1 MQDGSQSI
9 QSGSPQAELVLLET
23 PVVQKTNFAV
33 EYQTPEQQQQE
44 TQVDAPET
52 VEVEG
57 QQVPINEVDN
67 PKSYKFFQSKFT
79 KEQEEKQKILEDK
92 IRLEERLRLLEEQ
105 KLPPKGQAQNQIQEP
120 PKKPQRPVKPQ
131 DYNRLDATT
140 EPNSPSARYDE
151 AFQDYLEAKEVYDE
165 YDRTQLVQKI
175 QSYEQ
180 EKQKI
185 AEKEQLAQVKASQL
199 QRFQEAGIAPEKA
212 AKVYDF
218 VMQAF
223 QKDDPTWYERLYDI
237 ANSTPTPQAQRTV
250 TQFENRGQRQNQPLP
265 PGVAPSE
272 AAPTGQQTFDG
283 DLLQFTKLNR
293 I

>member
-9 QSGSPQAELVLLET
+9 QTGSPQAELVLLET
-23 PVVQKTNFAV
+23 PVVQQTKYAV
-33 EYQTPEQQQQE
+33 EYQTSEQLQQE
-44 TQVDAPET
+44 SQIQPPET

-57 QQVPINEVDN
+57 QQIAINEVDN

-79 KEQEEKQKILEDK
+79 KEQEEKQRILEDK

-105 KLPPKGQAQNQIQEP
+105 KLPPKGQEQSPVQEP

-151 AFQDYLEAKEVYDE
+151 AFQDYLEAKEIYDE
-165 YDRTQLVQKI
+165 WDKSQLVQKI

-180 EKQKI
+180 EKQRI
-185 AEKEQLAQVKASQL
+185 AEKEQLAQVKAGQL
-199 QRFQEAGIAPEKA
+199 QRFQSAGIAPEKA

-218 VMQAF
+218 IMEAF
-223 QKDDPTWYERLYDI
+223 QKDDPVWYEKLYDV
-237 ANSTPTPQAQRTV
+237 ANSTPTPQAQRISQ
-250 TQFENRGQRQNQPLP
+250 QFDNRGQRQNVPLP

-272 AAPTGQQTFDG
+272 AAPIGQQTFDG